1 MMFDTMP
8 LWLLGG
14 AIFLLLLAALELGF
28 RLHAVADRRSR
39 PGADRP
45 DMDFLL
51 SAAMGLL
58 ALLLGFTFSL
68 ALGRHEDRR
77 ELVIAEANAIGT
89 SWLRIQALD
98 EPGRTDLAE
107 LYRDYA
113 LARIAWSRAHDSDEG
128 VGEAALDR
136 AADLQPRIWA
146 SAREALGSSRGVVDA
161 KTLLDPINESFDLA
175 AERVIQREAQIP
187 NEILTILG
195 LYLIVSTAMIGWR
208 LGGAGRRLPVA
219 SAMTVGL
226 LSLAAVAIIDLDHAR
241 AGGITVSQKAMRDL
255 IPMLEPI
262 P

>member
-1 MMFDTMP
+1 MMLDSMP

-14 AIFLLLLAALELGF
+14 VIFLVLLVALELGF
-28 RLHAVADRRSR
+28 RVHAIISRRDK
-39 PGADRP
+39 PDTDRP

-68 ALGRHEDRR
+68 ALNRHEDRR
-77 ELVIAEANAIGT
+77 ELVIAEANAIST

-98 EPGRTDLAE
+98 EPARAE
-107 LYRDYA
+107 LAQLFRDYA

-128 VGEAALDR
+128 ASEAALGQST
-136 AADLQPRIWA
+136 ALQPQIWA
-146 SAREALGSSRGVVDA
+146 SARDALRTSRGVVDA

-175 AERVIQREAQIP
+175 TERIIQREAQIP
-187 NEILTILG
+187 NEILAILG
-195 LYLIVSTAMIGWR
+195 LYLLVSTAMIGWR
-208 LGGAGRRLPVA
+208 LDGAGRRLPVA
-219 SAMTVGL
+219 SAMTVAL

-255 IPMLEPI
+255 VPMLEPI

>member
-1 MMFDTMP
+1 MFDTLP

-14 AIFLLLLAALELGF
+14 VIFLVLLAALELGF
-28 RLHAVADRRSR
+28 RLHALADRRAK

-98 EPGRTDLAE
+98 EPARAE
-107 LYRDYA
+107 LGALYRDYSM
-113 LARIAWSRAHDSDEG
+113 ARIAWSRAHEGDEG
-128 VGEAALDR
+128 AGAAALAR
-136 AADLQPRIWA
+136 ATALQPDVWA
-146 SAREALGSSRGVVDA
+146 RAREALRVSRGVVDA

-175 AERVIQREAQIP
+175 TERVIQREAQIP
-187 NEILTILG
+187 NEILVILG

-219 SAMTVGL
+219 SAMTVAL

-241 AGGITVSQKAMRDL
+241 SGGITVSQKAMRDL
-255 IPMLEPI
+255 VPLLEPI